1 MLCKIEL
8 EPLTIVDVLFG
19 IFNAG
24 EDLILVNHL
33 ILAAKV
39 YFYRFKLNE
48 SQPALRVLKAKIK
61 VVYDIEKIIAIK
73 RNKVDNR
80 IKK

>member
-19 IFNAG
+19 ICNAG

-39 YFYRFKLNE
+39 YIYRFKLNE